1 MYRAK
6 MAENRHLRL
15 DFIFFLLY
23 FIFAG
28 FILLIGSNKKNRL
41 NSNTH
46 ISEEQ
51 MYIEMYVEYHI

>member
-1 MYRAK
+1 